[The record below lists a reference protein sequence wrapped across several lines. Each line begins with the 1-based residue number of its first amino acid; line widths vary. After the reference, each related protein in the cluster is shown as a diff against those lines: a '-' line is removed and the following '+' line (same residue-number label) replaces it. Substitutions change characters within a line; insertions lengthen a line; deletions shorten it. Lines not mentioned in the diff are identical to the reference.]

1 MLSVFD
7 PLREFTFLSI
17 VFRLVLAISAA
28 GLIGY
33 GRTLRGCAAG
43 IRTYMLIGVGGAMS
57 VLITLYEYNMLH
69 TAWADIMAEVGEKF
83 DASRLASQAITGIGF
98 LGAGTILKVAHQ
110 QVNGLTT
117 ATGLFAT
124 VCMSIAAGAG
134 FYECVILSMLLIV
147 VVLNLMT
154 PLEWLYKRRLRNI
167 TLTIEMDHTDNIER
181 IKDQIKA
188 VNAEVFE
195 IDIEAGPAPASAIFI
210 LQMSRDRSSHSAMLS
225 SIAELDCVHSVQELI
240 S

>member
-1 MLSVFD
+1 MLPFLD
-7 PLREFTFLSI
+7 PLREFSFAGVLC
-17 VFRLVLAISAA
+17 RLLLAIACA

-43 IRTYMLIGVGGAMS
+43 LRTYMLIGLGASMS
-57 VLITLYEYNMLH
+57 ILITLYEWRMLH
-69 TAWADIMAEVGEKF
+69 TVWADILAEVGEKF

-134 FYECVILSMLLIV
+134 YYECVILAMLLIIL
-147 VVLNLMT
+147 VLNVMT
-154 PLEWLYKRRLRNI
+154 PLEVLYKRRLRNI
-167 TLTIEMDHTDNIER
+167 TLNIEMDDTANIPE
-181 IKDQIKA
+181 ISSMIEGQKA
-188 VNAEVFE
+188 SVYE
-195 IDIEAGPAPASAIFI
+195 IDIESGPAPASAIFI
-210 LQMSRDRSSHSAMLS
+210 LKMSREKGSHSAMLS
-225 SIAELDCVHSVQELI
+225 SIAEMDCVRSVEELI
-240 S
+240 A

>member
-1 MLSVFD
+1 MLPIFD
-7 PLREFTFLSI
+7 PLRQFTFFSVVL
-17 VFRLVLAISAA
+17 RLLLALAAA

-57 VLITLYEYNMLH
+57 ILLTLYEYEMLH
-69 TAWADIMAEVGEKF
+69 SAWAEAVMRLGEKF
-83 DASRLASQAITGIGF
+83 DGSRLASQAITGIGF

-124 VCMSIAAGAG
+124 VCMGIAAGAG

-147 VVLNLMT
+147 LVLNLMT
-154 PLEWLYKRRLRNI
+154 PLETLYKRRLRNI
-167 TLTIEMDHTDNIER
+167 TLTIEMDHSDNIEEITR
-181 IKDQIKA
+181 QIEA
-188 VNAEVFE
+188 INAEVFD
-195 IDIEAGPAPASAIFI
+195 IDIESGPEPASAIFI
-210 LQMSRDRSSHSAMLS
+210 LKMSRDKSSHSAMLS
-225 SIAELDCVHSVQELI
+225 SIAALDCVQSVQELV